1 MNFGWINNLIIIL
14 INFPTVAGT
23 SIDAGYSNLRYD
35 LDINRDGFAC
45 SNGVVYVIDGFLDY
59 SFKNIID
66 EMKAQDKLKYVHFI
80 KHRIH

>member
-1 MNFGWINNLIIIL
+1 MYRLCFKTFNPVLVDFLRFIL
-14 INFPTVAGT
+14 VAGT

-45 SNGVVYVIDGFLDY
+45 SNGVIYVIDGFLDY

-66 EMKAQDKLKYVHFI
+66 EMKTQDKLK
-80 KHRIH
+80 

>member
-1 MNFGWINNLIIIL
+1 MNFGLINNLIIIFITTL
-14 INFPTVAGT
+14 LVAGT

-66 EMKAQDKLKYVHFI
+66 EIKAQDKLKFVHFI